1 MLASKK
7 FAPMPLSTMHRSF
20 TALILLAILALAACG
35 DEPAATDPATIDPA
49 TAEPVSPDAVTPD
62 QAEALYVTHCVNC
75 HARDGSGA
83 VGPPIADGIANQ
95 KYTREE
101 MIAQVR
107 DGQGAMPPF
116 SDRLSESEMAA
127 IVDYVRNDLKQIVT
141 ESEPLPAPGTDSQTE
156 ADPSG
161 SDDPEEAVPAI
172 PPELADATWPLPN
185 RDHFSSRATTDSP
198 INKSNVRNL
207 KEVWR
212 YQVPGGDVFGNIT
225 TALLILD
232 DVIYFQERTGVVHAV
247 DLSTGKGIWK
257 AGDPNAGTMFGPNGV
272 AVGWGKVFSTKIGPR
287 GRGELVVAYDMNTG
301 EELWTSDITSDR
313 SELNIQ
319 PFPHG
324 GLVFASSS
332 GFPAGERGTI
342 FALDQATGSVVWQ
355 FSTVEDEGLWGNP
368 KINHGGGAWYP
379 PSADPETDTLYY
391 GIGNPYPYP
400 GIPGYP
406 AGASRP
412 GDNRWTNST
421 VALDAATGELRWGF
435 QAFPHDI
442 FDRDHVL
449 TAIAE
454 VAADS
459 ETRKVIISTGKGAV
473 VFGLD
478 PDTGEELWRTPVGK
492 HQNDQLTSF
501 DETIEV
507 FPGVQGGVVTPI
519 ATADGV
525 AYVSVVNAPTIY
537 NSDEDYQAEERT
549 LLFTNPSNVVAIDA
563 ATGEIIWDVEVTA
576 DLLGATD
583 LFDSLDWAEQPDLF
597 GGMTVVNDL
606 LFTATY
612 FGQILAFDRSNG
624 ELAWVHQ
631 ASSSVNGWPAVS
643 GDMIVFPVGQP
654 SEIAGTGPHLVAFKL
669 ADLA

>member
-1 MLASKK
+1 MPKTHWPSAKTFFCAALALGV
-7 FAPMPLSTMHRSF
+7 F
-20 TALILLAILALAACG
+20 ALAACG
-35 DEPAATDPATIDPA
+35 QDEPALPDPITEF
-49 TAEPVSPDAVTPD
+49 TAE
-62 QAEALYVTHCVNC
+62 QAEALYVAQCVNC

-83 VGPPIADGIANQ
+83 VGPPIGDGIANE

-107 DGQGAMPPF
+107 DGKGAMPSF
-116 SDRLSESEMAA
+116 SDRLNESEMAA
-127 IVDYVRNDLKQIVT
+127 IVDYVRNNLKQLET
-141 ESEPLPAPGTDSQTE
+141 PPSADGTDILE
-156 ADPSG
+156 PADPSAG
-161 SDDPEEAVPAI
+161 EEGQDGESSEEAPAVPAI
-172 PPELADATWPLPN
+172 PPELADAAWPLPN

-198 INKSNVRNL
+198 INASNVKQL
-207 KEVWR
+207 EEVWR
-212 YQVPGGDVFGNIT
+212 YQVPGGDIYGNIT
-225 TALLILD
+225 TSLIIIG

-247 DLSTGKGIWK
+247 DLATGKGIWK

-287 GRGELVVAYDMNTG
+287 GRGELVVAYDINTG
-301 EELWTSDITSDR
+301 EELWASDITSDR

-342 FALDQATGSVVWQ
+342 HALDQATGSIVWQ
-355 FSTVEDEGLWGNP
+355 FATVEDEGLWGNP
-368 KINHGGGAWYP
+368 KVNSGGGAWYP
-379 PSADPETDTLYY
+379 PSLDPETDTLYY

-454 VAADS
+454 IPADGEATDGQAADG
-459 ETRKVIISTGKGAV
+459 ETTRKVIISTGKGAV

-478 PDTGEELWRTPVGK
+478 PATGEELWQTSVGK
-492 HQNDQLTSF
+492 HQNDHLTSF

-507 FPGVQGGVVTPI
+507 FPGVQGGIVTPI

-525 AYVSVVNAPTIY
+525 AYATVLNAPTVY
-537 NSDEDYQAEERT
+537 NSDEDFQAEQRT
-549 LLFTNPSNVVAIDA
+549 SLFTNPSNVVAIDA
-563 ATGEIIWDVEVTA
+563 ATGEIVWDVEVTA
-576 DLLGATD
+576 ELIGATD
-583 LFDSLDWAEQPDLF
+583 LFAALDWADQPDLF

-612 FGQILAFDRSNG
+612 FGQILAFDRFSG
-624 ELAWVHQ
+624 KLVWGHQ

-643 GDMIVFPVGQP
+643 GDMIVFPIGQP

-669 ADLA
+669 SDLA

>member
-1 MLASKK
+1 
-7 FAPMPLSTMHRSF
+7 MPTRTLF
-20 TALILLAILALAACG
+20 CAALALGVFALGACG
-35 DEPAATDPATIDPA
+35 QDEPAL
-49 TAEPVSPDAVTPD
+49 PDAITEFTTE
-62 QAEALYVTHCVNC
+62 QAEALYVAHCVNC

-83 VGPPIADGIANQ
+83 VGPPIGDGIANE

-107 DGQGAMPPF
+107 DGKGAMPAF

-127 IVDYVRNDLKQIVT
+127 IVDYVRNNLKQL
-141 ESEPLPAPGTDSQTE
+141 EPLPSAEGSDIQEP
-156 ADPSG
+156 ADPSTDAEG
-161 SDDPEEAVPAI
+161 QDGESSEEAPAVPAI
-172 PPELADATWPLPN
+172 PPELADAAWPLPN

-198 INKSNVRNL
+198 INASNVRNL

-225 TALLILD
+225 TALLILN

-247 DLSTGKGIWK
+247 DLNTGKGIWK

-287 GRGELVVAYDMNTG
+287 GRGELVVAYDINTG
-301 EELWTSDITSDR
+301 EELWASDITSDR

-342 FALDQATGSVVWQ
+342 YALDQATGSIVWQ
-355 FSTVEDEGLWGNP
+355 FATVEDEGLWGNP
-368 KINHGGGAWYP
+368 EVNSGGGAWYP
-379 PSADPETDTLYY
+379 PSLDPETDTLYY

-454 VAADS
+454 IPADGGAPDGQATNG
-459 ETRKVIISTGKGAV
+459 ETTRKVIISTGKGAV

-478 PDTGEELWRTPVGK
+478 PATGEELWQTSVGK
-492 HQNDQLTSF
+492 HQNDRLTSF

-507 FPGVQGGVVTPI
+507 FPGVQGGIVTPI
-519 ATADGV
+519 AIADGV
-525 AYVSVVNAPTIY
+525 AYASVINAATTY
-537 NSDEDYQAEERT
+537 NNDEDFQAEQRT
-549 LLFTNPSNVVAIDA
+549 RLFTDPSNVVAIDA

-576 DLLGATD
+576 ELIGATD
-583 LFDSLDWAEQPDLF
+583 LFAALDWAEQPDLF

-624 ELAWVHQ
+624 KLVWGHQ

-643 GDMIVFPVGQP
+643 GDMIVFPIGQP

-669 ADLA
+669 SDLA

>member
-1 MLASKK
+1 
-7 FAPMPLSTMHRSF
+7 MPKTCRLPATTLF
-20 TALILLAILALAACG
+20 CAALALGVFALGACG
-35 DEPAATDPATIDPA
+35 QDEPAL
-49 TAEPVSPDAVTPD
+49 PDAITEFTTE
-62 QAEALYVTHCVNC
+62 QAEALYVAQCVNC

-83 VGPPIADGIANQ
+83 VGPPIGDGIANE

-107 DGQGAMPPF
+107 DGKGAMPAF

-127 IVDYVRNDLKQIVT
+127 IVDYVRNNLKQL
-141 ESEPLPAPGTDSQTE
+141 EPLPSAEGSDIQEP
-156 ADPSG
+156 ADPSTDAESQDG
-161 SDDPEEAVPAI
+161 ESSEEAPAVPAI
-172 PPELADATWPLPN
+172 PPELADAAWPLPN

-198 INKSNVRNL
+198 INASNVRNL

-225 TALLILD
+225 TALLILN

-247 DLSTGKGIWK
+247 DLNTGKGIWK

-287 GRGELVVAYDMNTG
+287 GRGELVVAYDINTG
-301 EELWTSDITSDR
+301 EELWASDITSDR

-342 FALDQATGSVVWQ
+342 YALDQATGSIVWQ
-355 FSTVEDEGLWGNP
+355 FATVEDEGLWGNP
-368 KINHGGGAWYP
+368 EVNSGGGAWYP
-379 PSADPETDTLYY
+379 PSLDPETDTLYY

-400 GIPGYP
+400 GIPDYP
-406 AGASRP
+406 AGDSRP

-454 VAADS
+454 IPADGGAPDGQATNG
-459 ETRKVIISTGKGAV
+459 ETTRKVIISTGKGAV

-478 PDTGEELWRTPVGK
+478 SATGEELWQTSVGK
-492 HQNDQLTSF
+492 HQNDRLTSF

-525 AYVSVVNAPTIY
+525 AYVSVINAATTY
-537 NSDEDYQAEERT
+537 NNDEDFQAEQRT
-549 LLFTNPSNVVAIDA
+549 RLFTDPSNVVAIDA
-563 ATGEIIWDVEVTA
+563 STGEIIWDVEVTA
-576 DLLGATD
+576 KLIGATD
-583 LFDSLDWAEQPDLF
+583 LFAALDWAEQPDLF

-624 ELAWVHQ
+624 KLVWGHQ

-643 GDMIVFPVGQP
+643 GDMIVFPIGQP

-669 ADLA
+669 SDLA

>member
-1 MLASKK
+1 MLKSYW
-7 FAPMPLSTMHRSF
+7 LSARTS
-20 TALILLAILALAACG
+20 ALVALALGVFALGACG
-35 DEPAATDPATIDPA
+35 QDEP
-49 TAEPVSPDAVTPD
+49 VLPDAMTEFTTE
-62 QAEALYVTHCVNC
+62 QAEALYVAQCVNC

-83 VGPPIADGIANQ
+83 VGPPIGDGVANE

-107 DGQGAMPPF
+107 DGLNAMPGF

-127 IVDYVRNDLKQIVT
+127 IVDYVRNDLKQL
-141 ESEPLPAPGTDSQTE
+141 EPS
-156 ADPSG
+156 ADPSAEPPPSADGTG
-161 SDDPEEAVPAI
+161 SSDPSESGEDGEGTAAVSAI
-172 PPELADATWPLPN
+172 PPELAGTAWPLPN

-198 INKSNVRNL
+198 INVSNVKQL
-207 KEVWR
+207 EEVWR
-212 YQVPGGDVFGNIT
+212 YQVPGGDIYGNIT
-225 TALLILD
+225 TALIIIN

-247 DLSTGKGIWK
+247 DLTTGKGIWK

-287 GRGELVVAYDMNTG
+287 GRGELVVAYDINTG
-301 EELWTSDITSDR
+301 EELWASDITGGR

-342 FALDQATGSVVWQ
+342 YALDQATGSIVWQ
-355 FSTVEDEGLWGNP
+355 FATVEDEGLWGNP
-368 KINHGGGAWYP
+368 EVNSGGGAWYP
-379 PSADPETDTLYY
+379 PSLDPETGTLYY
-391 GIGNPYPYP
+391 GIGNPYPFP

-454 VAADS
+454 IPADGQAADA
-459 ETRKVIISTGKGAV
+459 ETADGQATRKMVISTGKGAV

-478 PDTGEELWRTPVGK
+478 PATGEELWQTPVGK
-492 HQNDQLTSF
+492 HQNDELTSF

-507 FPGVQGGVVTPI
+507 FPGVQGGIVTPI

-525 AYVSVVNAPTIY
+525 AYVTVLNAPTVY
-537 NSDEDYQAEERT
+537 NSDEDFQAEQQT
-549 LLFTNPSNVVAIDA
+549 SLFTNPSNVVAIDA
-563 ATGEIIWDVEVTA
+563 ATGEILWDAEVTA
-576 DLLGATD
+576 ELVGATD
-583 LFDSLDWAEQPDLF
+583 LFAALDWAEHPDLF

-612 FGQILAFDRSNG
+612 FGQLLAFDRFSGN
-624 ELAWVHQ
+624 LVWVHQ

-643 GDMIVFPVGQP
+643 GDMIVFPIGQP
-654 SEIAGTGPHLVAFKL
+654 SEIAGTIPHLVAFKL